1 MLIKLQDLKAQN
13 DKLAKIE
20 EEMRK
25 RMEERRRQ
33 KEEEEKQKSIFSKIF
48 GGGEG

>member
-33 KEEEEKQKSIFSKIF
+33 KEE
-48 GGGEG
+48 